1 MNRIIR
7 RLLISSLIFAVLTLS
22 ILTSCSREGG
32 ISQPSEQSF
41 VAGNGI
47 ITKIEPG
54 SRKLAPKIT
63 GPLLDGGSY
72 IVATGKVQVMN
83 VWASWCSPCRAEA
96 PALQELSEAN
106 PEAQFVGI
114 LTRDNLV
121 AARAFVKRF
130 GIKYPTISD
139 DAILADFTG
148 QLSVNAIPTTLL
160 IDKNGRVA
168 ARISGEITYSSMDE
182 LLKELISE

>member
-1 MNRIIR
+1 MR
-7 RLLISSLIFAVLTLS
+7 RLIPLILLAL
-22 ILTSCSREGG
+22 LTSCATDGG
-32 ISQPSEQSF
+32 NFQPSEQSF
-41 VAGNGI
+41 ISGNGI
-47 ITKIEPG
+47 VTKIER
-54 SRKLAPKIT
+54 SDRKTAPKIT

-72 IVATGKVQVMN
+72 VQEAGRVQVMN

-96 PALQELSEAN
+96 PALQELSEAH

-121 AARAFVKRF
+121 SARAFIARF
-130 GIKYPTISD
+130 GITYPTITD

-160 IDKNGRVA
+160 IDKSGRVA

-182 LLKELISE
+182 LLKELANE